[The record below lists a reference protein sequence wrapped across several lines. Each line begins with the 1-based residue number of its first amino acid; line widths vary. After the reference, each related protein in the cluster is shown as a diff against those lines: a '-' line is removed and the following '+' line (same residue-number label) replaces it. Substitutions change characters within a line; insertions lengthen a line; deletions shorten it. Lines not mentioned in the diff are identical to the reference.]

1 MATRLERIN
10 KQLQQLEEQK
20 KVLLARERERERK
33 ADTRRKILIG
43 AGLIEYARKDS
54 MAGGI
59 LSIVI
64 QGLREGG
71 RNRELFDGWQPYPDW
86 QPAVCAGVPPL
97 GAAEDQ
103 GPPVDPS

>member
-71 RNRELFDGWQPYPDW
+71 RNRELFDGWQPTLIGNRPSVLGSHRL
-86 QPAVCAGVPPL
+86 APL
-97 GAAEDQ
+97 RIRAHR
-103 GPPVDPS
+103 